1 MGPGAIYTRHQAEI
15 MSDTDIRV
23 SAILV
28 SYNSKED
35 LLKNLPSLLEAT
47 SRETDE
53 VILVDND
60 STDLTSEVVR
70 RVFPEVRLIE
80 AGSNLGFGGAVN
92 LAAVQARG
100 RTLLVLNPDLRI
112 QSQAIDALVARVD
125 RAGGVAGP
133 VLWEPS
139 SGKRLYGIRFDLM
152 GLPIPSERPM
162 PAFYVQGCALAISSA
177 LFRRI
182 GGFDER
188 YFLFAEDS
196 DLCWRAAA
204 SGAPVDVVLEAEAVH
219 SGGGSEPGGY
229 VKDGVRRIADRR
241 FSLRERNTFA
251 MFLANAPLLLLVV
264 HVPLHMLKTGVFCA
278 LFTLLGHRQLAASLL
293 KGLAWNLKQ
302 LPATLDRRRA
312 RPGVSTL
319 SWLKGRVTLVPAA
332 WTNLRNDGL
341 PRFVNQ

>member
-1 MGPGAIYTRHQAEI
+1 MGPGALHSRHHPSV
-15 MSDTDIRV
+15 MSGTDVRV

-60 STDLTSEVVR
+60 STDSTSEVVG
-70 RVFPEVRLIE
+70 RVFPGVRLIE

-112 QSQAIDALVARVD
+112 HSQAIDALVARVD

-133 VLWEPS
+133 VLCEPA

-188 YFLFAEDS
+188 YFLFAEDA
-196 DLCWRAAA
+196 DLCWRATA
-204 SGAPVDVVLEAEAVH
+204 SGAPVEVVVEAEAVH
-219 SGGGSEPGGY
+219 SGGASEPGGY
-229 VKDGVRRIADRR
+229 VRDGARRIADRR

-251 MFLANAPLLLLVV
+251 MFIANAPFLLLVV
-264 HVPLHMLKTGVFCA
+264 HVPLHILKTAAFCVS
-278 LFTLLGHRQLAASLL
+278 FTLLGHRPLAASLL
-293 KGLAWNLKQ
+293 KGLVWNLEQ
-302 LPATLDRRRA
+302 LPTTLERRRA
-312 RPGVSTL
+312 RPGASTL
-319 SWLKGRVTLVPAA
+319 SSLKGRVTLVPAA
-332 WTNLRNDGL
+332 WTHFRTDGL
-341 PRFVNQ
+341 PKFVDQ

>member
-1 MGPGAIYTRHQAEI
+1 
-15 MSDTDIRV
+15 MSDSNIRV

-35 LLKNLPSLLEAT
+35 LLRNLPSLLEAT
-47 SRETDE
+47 SREIDE

-60 STDLTSEVVR
+60 SSDLTSELVPCL
-70 RVFPEVRLIE
+70 FPEVQLIE

-100 RTLLVLNPDLRI
+100 RTLLILNPDLRI
-112 QSQAIDALVARVD
+112 RSQDIDALVARVD
-125 RAGGVAGP
+125 MTGGVAGP
-133 VLWEPS
+133 VLCEPS
-139 SGKRLYGIRFDLM
+139 SGKRLYGTRFDLM
-152 GLPIPSERPM
+152 GLPIPSPRPM
-162 PAFYVQGCALAISSA
+162 PAFYVQGCALAISSL
-177 LFRRI
+177 LFQRI

-188 YFLFAEDS
+188 YFLFAEDA

-204 SGAPVDVVLEAEAVH
+204 SGASVDVVVEAEAVH
-219 SGGGSEPGGY
+219 SGGGSVPGGY

-251 MFLANAPLLLLVV
+251 MFLANAPLPLLVI
-264 HVPLHMLKTGVFCA
+264 HVPLHLLKTGVFCV

-293 KGLAWNLKQ
+293 KGLVWNLQQ
-302 LPATLDRRRA
+302 LPTTLERRRA
-312 RPGVSTL
+312 RPGASTL

-332 WTNLRNDGL
+332 WTNLRTDGL
-341 PRFVNQ
+341 PKFVSE